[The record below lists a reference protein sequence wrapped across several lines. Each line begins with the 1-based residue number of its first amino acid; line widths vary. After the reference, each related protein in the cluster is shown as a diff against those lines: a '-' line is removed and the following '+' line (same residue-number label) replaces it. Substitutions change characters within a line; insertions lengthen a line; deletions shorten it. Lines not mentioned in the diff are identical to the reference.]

1 MQKDLFYILKKAGIL
16 IPAFLKIVKEVLYM
30 GRKNV
35 IIPTDIIVGNF
46 FRIKEEQK
54 TKEGRQRY
62 SISLMSPE
70 KKMLHQKGVK
80 LGNFEGS
87 PSSF

>member
-46 FRIKEEQK
+46 FSY
-54 TKEGRQRY
+54 QRRAKDKRRKAK
-62 SISLMSPE
+62 IF
-70 KKMLHQKGVK
+70 H
-80 LGNFEGS
+80 
-87 PSSF
+87 

>member
-70 KKMLHQKGVK
+70 KKMLHQKD
-80 LGNFEGS
+80 
-87 PSSF
+87 

>member
-1 MQKDLFYILKKAGIL
+1 MLAKRPFLYPKKAGIL

-46 FRIKEEQK
+46 FVSKKSKRQK
-54 TKEGRQRY
+54 KEGRGTP
-62 SISLMSPE
+62 L
-70 KKMLHQKGVK
+70 V
-80 LGNFEGS
+80 
-87 PSSF
+87 

>member
-35 IIPTDIIVGNF
+35 IIPTDIIFVSKKSK
-46 FRIKEEQK
+46 RQK
-54 TKEGRQRY
+54 KEGKD
-62 SISLMSPE
+62 IPL
-70 KKMLHQKGVK
+70 V
-80 LGNFEGS
+80 
-87 PSSF
+87 

>member
-1 MQKDLFYILKKAGIL
+1 M
-16 IPAFLKIVKEVLYM
+16 KIVKEVLYM

-54 TKEGRQRY
+54 KEGRGTP
-62 SISLMSPE
+62 L
-70 KKMLHQKGVK
+70 V
-80 LGNFEGS
+80 
-87 PSSF
+87 